1 MARPFSLLVN
11 MTTADLRE
19 GSATTKHLN
28 APLSPQCQSV
38 FDLPF
43 CSMPQPSPQK
53 IFLESCFGA
62 RSVQLVHS
70 GSTAICG
77 VSISRRVAG
86 FRAGAF
92 GKGGKER
99 GAVGRAGVW
108 GDGGTAGCGVPWNG
122 WGGSGGADGGVVRG
136 EYRA

>member
-1 MARPFSLLVN
+1 MAGAMARPFSLLVN
-11 MTTADLRE
+11 MMTADLRA
-19 GSATTKHLN
+19 GLATTKHLN

-53 IFLESCFGA
+53 IFLESVFGV

-86 FRAGAF
+86 LRAGPF
-92 GKGGKER
+92 LMGGR
-99 GAVGRAGVW
+99 QDA
-108 GDGGTAGCGVPWNG
+108 
-122 WGGSGGADGGVVRG
+122 
-136 EYRA
+136 